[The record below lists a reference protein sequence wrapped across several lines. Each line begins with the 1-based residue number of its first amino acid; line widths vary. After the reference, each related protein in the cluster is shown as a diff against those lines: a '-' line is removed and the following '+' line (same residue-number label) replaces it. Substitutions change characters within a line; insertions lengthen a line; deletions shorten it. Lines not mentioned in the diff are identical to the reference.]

1 MVVTC
6 ICIIVVMGILGIV
19 VDIDVG
25 SYIFKQVK
33 GKGMQS
39 TLGSLKLRIWY

>member
-6 ICIIVVMGILGIV
+6 ISIIVELGILGIV
-19 VDIDVG
+19 VDIGIG
-25 SYIFKQVK
+25 SYIFKQVE

-39 TLGSLKLRIWY
+39 TPYSLKLRIWS